1 LPKYNARTIP
11 ESAQRLHAEVMRR
24 MPQRGVLDILVN
36 VEHRTNFTRY
46 FGPASF
52 SEPKIGRVAEG
63 YLLTIFAIGSN
74 MGPVQAARHL
84 QGLVTAPML
93 SFANRKHIRVE
104 KLEAARRE
112 LVELYLQIDVTKVWG
127 NGSMVGA
134 DGTQFDF
141 YENNLLAGHPFRYRK
156 MGAVAYRHVAD
167 NYIAVF
173 GQFVPPGVWEG
184 I

>member
-1 LPKYNARTIP
+1 
-11 ESAQRLHAEVMRR
+11 M
-24 MPQRGVLDILVN
+24 
-36 VEHRTNFTRY
+36 
-46 FGPASF
+46 
-52 SEPKIGRVAEG
+52 
-63 YLLTIFAIGSN
+63 
-74 MGPVQAARHL
+74 
-84 QGLVTAPML
+84 
-93 SFANRKHIRVE
+93 
-104 KLEAARRE
+104 EAARRE

-134 DGTQFDF
+134 DGTPFDF